1 MSRDRENLKNKT
13 YSQWWFNPSGIISR
27 MSCGTIKRKI
37 WKNTKLFTTKCDAK
51 RNSRSI
57 RDRVRDPCHRV
68 FAQLPFLLMSLPF
81 ALEYEWS
88 PKRDAGRRVE
98 LKIKLSIFRY
108 SSDFFFFFYRNVNCL
123 EERTVD
129 RGGLNREEKKQT
141 EPTGTMNRVGRTSA
155 TKWEASGTAAQVAWR
170 HRVSSLFC
178 HSTAST
184 AREKGA
190 CTTSQTPSLHL
201 RDALL
206 LSEVHYRARRNI
218 LLDDSPR
225 IYRFRRPNSLAF
237 TYSSR

>member
-1 MSRDRENLKNKT
+1 MRSGTHGLSGTAFAIRVT
-13 YSQWWFNPSGIISR
+13 AYSHNYR
-27 MSCGTIKRKI
+27 SC
-37 WKNTKLFTTKCDAK
+37 WCH
-51 RNSRSI
+51 SRS
-57 RDRVRDPCHRV
+57 RSSTNDRRNATPVVASSWRLNWV
-68 FAQLPFLLMSLPF
+68 FSVIPP
-81 ALEYEWS
+81 
-88 PKRDAGRRVE
+88 
-98 LKIKLSIFRY
+98 I
-108 SSDFFFFFYRNVNCL
+108 FFFFYRNVNCL